1 MRKPGLSIIL
11 CAVLAVSC
19 SHSAS
24 PLIGIT
30 SQRNDAFDSVFAT
43 YCDALQGSGATAVII
58 PIVHSGQ
65 EAERVISR
73 LDGIL
78 FTGGTDVPPGWY
90 GEEIL
95 NETVVLDSLR
105 DRSDSLLAR
114 AALESGKP
122 VLGIC
127 RGSQLLNVM
136 MGGTMYQDIPAQVP
150 GGEGHKALLKIAVEP
165 DSFLGKIFDRDSL
178 TVYCI
183 HHQAVKD
190 PAKGTVIAARAEDGL
205 TEAWELGPVWG
216 VQFHPEGLLP
226 YLPEYK
232 KLFDAFVERCK

>member
-1 MRKPGLSIIL
+1 MRRLAIIAL
-11 CAVLAVSC
+11 ICVAVGSC
-19 SHSAS
+19 HRNA
-24 PLIGIT
+24 PVIGIT
-30 SQRNDAFDSVFAT
+30 SFRYQNYVAVNSEYSDAIA
-43 YCDALQGSGATAVII
+43 GAGAIAM
-58 PIVHSGQ
+58 IVPYASSEK
-65 EAERVISR
+65 EAAENIDK
-73 LDGIL
+73 LDGIV

-114 AALESGKP
+114 AALASGKP

-136 MGGTMYQDIPAQVP
+136 LGGTMYQDIPAQVP
-150 GGEGHKALLKIAVEP
+150 GGAAHTALLKAAIEP
-165 DSFLGKIFDRDSL
+165 DSFIDKIFDQDSL
-178 TVYCI
+178 TLYCG

-190 PAKGTVIAARAEDGL
+190 LALGVKVAARTDDGIV
-205 TEAWELGPVWG
+205 EAWECGQVWG

-226 YLPEYK
+226 YFPEYK